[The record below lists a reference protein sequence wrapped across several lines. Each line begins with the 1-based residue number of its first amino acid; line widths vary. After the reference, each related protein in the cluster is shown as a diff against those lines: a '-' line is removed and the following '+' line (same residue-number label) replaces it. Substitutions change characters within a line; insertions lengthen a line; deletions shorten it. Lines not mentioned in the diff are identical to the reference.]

1 MNKNRYALIM
11 AGGVGSR
18 FWPVSRTE
26 FPKQFIDFFGVGKTL
41 IQSTYDRFLNICLP
55 ENIFIVTNE
64 IYTDLIKEQLPQSS
78 ENQILAEP
86 IMRNTA
92 PCIAYGAMKIAELN
106 PDAVIVVAPSD
117 HTIANQ
123 EAFVKAIGNKSG
135 IKRYGTAFVPMDEAL
150 LMVSLDL
157 SGRAFLA
164 YDVTVNAPMIG
175 DYDTE
180 LTEEFLRAFSYNAG
194 ITMHV
199 KMMAGSNSHHIVE
212 GVFKALARA
221 LREALTKD
229 DRIQGVMSTKGML

>member
-1 MNKNRYALIM
+1 MRCAEISRKTGETDINIKIDIDGQGNSKLNTGIGFFDHMMNLFTRHGLFDLEIEC
-11 AGGVGSR
+11 VGDL
-18 FWPVSRTE
+18 
-26 FPKQFIDFFGVGKTL
+26 FIDGHHTVEDIG
-41 IQSTYDRFLNICLP
+41 
-55 ENIFIVTNE
+55 
-64 IYTDLIKEQLPQSS
+64 
-78 ENQILAEP
+78 
-86 IMRNTA
+86 
-92 PCIAYGAMKIAELN
+92 IALG
-106 PDAVIVVAPSD
+106 
-117 HTIANQ
+117 Q
-123 EAFVKAIGNKSG
+123 AFVKAIGNKSG

-229 DRIQGVMSTKGML
+229 DRIQGVMSTKGTL